1 MVNKAFADDL
11 SKKTLQSLCADMRS
25 FCKYCRARKL
35 TTFNPEGLRVP
46 AGARLKG
53 KTILQPDALKTLFSV
68 SSTLYRG
75 KRVQDDFI
83 GAYRFAVLTGL
94 RPGELL
100 GLRWADVQGET
111 VTIRRAVNVLGE
123 ETQGKN
129 ENALRSFALSGF
141 ARSVLEQQR
150 AVTSA
155 GGSVFDIVSE
165 GYFYKRWQVYCK
177 ANDLPPVSLYSLR
190 HTFVSIVKNLP
201 AGDVKALVGH
211 SKSMDTLGV
220 YAHALNGDAENT
232 ARAVD
237 AEFIKLL
244 GNA

>member
-1 MVNKAFADDL
+1 M
-11 SKKTLQSLCADMRS
+11 
-25 FCKYCRARKL
+25 
-35 TTFNPEGLRVP
+35 
-46 AGARLKG
+46 
-53 KTILQPDALKTLFSV
+53 
-68 SSTLYRG
+68 
-75 KRVQDDFI
+75 
-83 GAYRFAVLTGL
+83 
-94 RPGELL
+94 
-100 GLRWADVQGET
+100 
-111 VTIRRAVNVLGE
+111 
-123 ETQGKN
+123 
-129 ENALRSFALSGF
+129 
-141 ARSVLEQQR
+141 
-150 AVTSA
+150 
-155 GGSVFDIVSE
+155 FDIGSE

-177 ANDLPPVSLYSLR
+177 ANNLPPVSLYSLR

>member
-1 MVNKAFADDL
+1 MD
-11 SKKTLQSLCADMRS
+11 T
-25 FCKYCRARKL
+25 
-35 TTFNPEGLRVP
+35 
-46 AGARLKG
+46 
-53 KTILQPDALKTLFSV
+53 
-68 SSTLYRG
+68 TLYRG
-75 KRVQDDFI
+75 KRRRDDFI
-83 GAYRFAVLTGL
+83 CAYRFEVLTGL

-100 GLRWADVQGET
+100 GLRWADVQGDT

-129 ENALRSFALSGF
+129 ENALRAFALSGF

-150 AVTSA
+150 EVTGA
-155 GGSVFDIVSE
+155 GESVFDIGSE

-244 GNA
+244 GNS